1 MRVSV
6 HETGVRMW
14 CSQAPDLLDI
24 YPSQHVIW
32 EAKLGPTELHCPC
45 NRPLS
50 YSLHPLFQGECKCEA
65 IEIRISV
72 FIHIKIKI
80 NYHNKDFALRLAL
93 KKRLGGT
100 RKWSIAFVLIVS
112 IQRFDWL
119 TVFAGPGSSGL
130 NPLLVDGEVNC
141 NSVFHY
147 GERIQFL
154 VLSSRGVSRESRE
167 TTRSAMMK

>member
-1 MRVSV
+1 M
-6 HETGVRMW
+6 
-14 CSQAPDLLDI
+14 
-24 YPSQHVIW
+24 
-32 EAKLGPTELHCPC
+32 KLESECGD
-45 NRPLS
+45 S
-50 YSLHPLFQGECKCEA
+50 YSLHPLFQGESKCEA

-100 RKWSIAFVLIVS
+100 WKWSIAFVLIVS

-119 TVFAGPGSSGL
+119 TVFAGLGSSGL
-130 NPLLVDGEVNC
+130 NPLSVDGEVNC
-141 NSVFHY
+141 NSAFHF

-154 VLSSRGVSRESRE
+154 CFPCVASLATRERLFAV
-167 TTRSAMMK
+167 R